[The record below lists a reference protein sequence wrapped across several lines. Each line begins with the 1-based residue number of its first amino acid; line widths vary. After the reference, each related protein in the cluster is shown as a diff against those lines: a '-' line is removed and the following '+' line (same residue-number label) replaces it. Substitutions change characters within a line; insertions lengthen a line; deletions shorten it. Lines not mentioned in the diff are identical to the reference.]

1 MRIETYKNWKSGK
14 FDDMSE
20 NVRLSEKDVDG
31 LGGKVKF
38 KSAGENTFVIT
49 IRRGEKVLN
58 ANGVLNPGM
67 SEKLISFLVSNGIYD
82 SSYLQ
87 SKVIVY
93 QGEVKGNWRVQKIG
107 AELFDVDPNSG
118 VSGGSMISTAEY
130 GKATSAAQLSNI
142 TQEEEQEA
150 EAEVAGTDAVVTELS
165 ALKPILDE
173 LSSSLPLVIGDGY
186 KSSIDKNPKIKKLQ
200 AALNLGFQ
208 KGLKLD
214 GGYGPLTNTAAS
226 EVLTEIKGTTA
237 NISQLSLEDLTAIL
251 SKAESQGITVDK
263 IDSALSVITGGTG
276 STSAPVSDEA
286 PIDDASGGYNFIW

>member
-87 SKVIVY
+87 TKVIV
-93 QGEVKGNWRVQKIG
+93 
-107 AELFDVDPNSG
+107 
-118 VSGGSMISTAEY
+118 
-130 GKATSAAQLSNI
+130 
-142 TQEEEQEA
+142 
-150 EAEVAGTDAVVTELS
+150 
-165 ALKPILDE
+165 
-173 LSSSLPLVIGDGY
+173 
-186 KSSIDKNPKIKKLQ
+186 
-200 AALNLGFQ
+200 
-208 KGLKLD
+208 
-214 GGYGPLTNTAAS
+214 
-226 EVLTEIKGTTA
+226 
-237 NISQLSLEDLTAIL
+237 
-251 SKAESQGITVDK
+251 
-263 IDSALSVITGGTG
+263 
-276 STSAPVSDEA
+276 
-286 PIDDASGGYNFIW
+286 